1 MQQFVSFNP
10 TETTQPGFSQADSAP
25 LYPPPLSP
33 DPGSPLTHLGTLLA
47 GHDAPRS
54 GGWDRRVDLGFQLLG
69 REAHADQSVTILHA
83 KVAQKSYGNEKRF
96 FCPPP
101 CVYISGH
108 GWRVMQNHLTAGY
121 GDSVYGVCGYMCL
134 DSSSQSQ
141 ADTFKLVFDEQP
153 NSRMFASA
161 KSLFISDQDKRKHF
175 CLLLRL
181 FLGNRQEVG
190 SFQSR
195 MIKVISKPSQKR
207 QSMKNA
213 DLCISSCSRVALFNR
228 LRSQTVSTRYL
239 SVDRGAFIASA
250 RQWTAF
256 TITLVEDQRADQGDF
271 VLSEGFICYGCVVQL
286 VCSESGVSLPP
297 MLIRKVNKQH
307 AILDVDEPVSQ
318 LHKCAFQFR
327 DNPHA
332 YLCLSN
338 DAIIQHQAPS
348 CAGDPSR
355 AALNDGSC
363 WTIIGV
369 EAVEFTFNQGPTCI
383 QTPVTPFPVITGLEV
398 NGGGH
403 VAMLEIH
410 GENFS
415 PHLKVWFG
423 NSEAETM
430 FKSPKS
436 LLCVVP
442 DVSVFSDGW
451 RCLRRIITVPLSLI
465 RLDGLIYR
473 TSFSF
478 TYTPELQPPPLALRG
493 AAGGGKRE
501 GGMEGSQQD
510 DVLLETIH
518 QEFTR
523 ANFHLFMQS

>member
-1 MQQFVSFNP
+1 MREP
-10 TETTQPGFSQADSAP
+10 
-25 LYPPPLSP
+25 
-33 DPGSPLTHLGTLLA
+33 
-47 GHDAPRS
+47 
-54 GGWDRRVDLGFQLLG
+54 G
-69 REAHADQSVTILHA
+69 REAHADQSIMILHA

-108 GWRVMQNHLTAGY
+108 GWRVMQDHLKGEEEK
-121 GDSVYGVCGYMCL
+121 
-134 DSSSQSQ
+134 SQT
-141 ADTFKLVFDEQP
+141 DTFKLIFDQQP
-153 NSRMFASA
+153 NSKMFACA

-175 CLLLRL
+175 RLLLRL
-181 FLGNRQEVG
+181 FLGSRQEVG

-239 SVDRGAFIASA
+239 SVDRGAFVASA

-256 TITLVEDQRADQGDF
+256 TITLGKLEEQRTDQGDF

-286 VCSESGVSLPP
+286 VCTDSGLTLPP
-297 MLIRKVNKQH
+297 LVIRKVNKQY

-327 DNPHA
+327 DDPLTF
-332 YLCLSN
+332 LCLSN
-338 DAIIQHQAPS
+338 DAIIQYQAAS
-348 CAGDPSR
+348 STRDSSR
-355 AALNDGSC
+355 VVLNDGSC

-369 EAVEFTFNQGPTCI
+369 ETVEFTFNQGIACV
-383 QTPVTPFPVITGLEV
+383 QTPVTPFPTVCVSLQV

-423 NSEAETM
+423 SSEAETM

-442 DVSVFSDGW
+442 DVSVFTDGW
-451 RCLRRIITVPLSLI
+451 RCLRRVITVPLSLL
-465 RLDGLIYR
+465 RLDGLLYR

-478 TYTPELQPPPLALRG
+478 TYTPEVQPSHCS
-493 AAGGGKRE
+493 
-501 GGMEGSQQD
+501 MEGLIFGVSYNELMKQLSHKQETQHCRLE
-510 DVLLETIH
+510 DVGSVMWSLST
-518 QEFTR
+518 
-523 ANFHLFMQS
+523 ACV

>member
-1 MQQFVSFNP
+1 MAGSLVSVVSIKTRQEP
-10 TETTQPGFSQADSAP
+10 GLQGWRLTETTGEP
-25 LYPPPLSP
+25 
-33 DPGSPLTHLGTLLA
+33 
-47 GHDAPRS
+47 
-54 GGWDRRVDLGFQLLG
+54 G
-69 REAHADQSVTILHA
+69 REAHLDQSVTILHA

-101 CVYISGH
+101 CVYISGR
-108 GWRVMQNHLTAGY
+108 GWRVKQDHLKSAGY
-121 GDSVYGVCGYMCL
+121 GQSVYRVCGYMCL
-134 DSSSQSQ
+134 DCSSQSQ
-141 ADTFKLVFDEQP
+141 ADTFKLVFDDQP
-153 NSRMFASA
+153 NYKFACA
-161 KSLFISDQDKRKHF
+161 KSLYISDQDKRKHF
-175 CLLLRL
+175 RLLLRL
-181 FLGNRQEVG
+181 FLGNGQDIG
-190 SFQSR
+190 SFQSK

-213 DLCISSCSRVALFNR
+213 DLCISSGSRVALFNR

-239 SVDRGAFIASA
+239 SVEKGAFIASA

-256 TITLVEDQRADQGDF
+256 SITLVEEPRPDQGDF

-286 VCSESGVSLPP
+286 VCTYSAVALPP
-297 MLIRKVNKQH
+297 MVIRKVNKQH

-332 YLCLSN
+332 FLCLSN
-338 DAIIQHQAPS
+338 DTIIQYQS
-348 CAGDPSR
+348 LSSVRDNSR
-355 AALNDGSC
+355 VVLNDGSC

-369 EAVEFTFNQGPTCI
+369 EVVEFTFNQGLANI
-383 QTPVTPFPVITGLEV
+383 QTPVSPVPVITGLEV

-403 VAMLEIH
+403 VAMLEIN

-415 PHLKVWFG
+415 PHLKVLFG

-436 LLCVVP
+436 LICVVP
-442 DVSVFSDGW
+442 DVSVFSEG
-451 RCLRRIITVPLSLI
+451 RCCLRRIITVPLSLV

-473 TSFSF
+473 TSFGF
-478 TYTPELQPPPLALRG
+478 TYTPELQLPPPICTL
-493 AAGGGKRE
+493 GGG
-501 GGMEGSQQD
+501 GGRGGGQGKGEMKGGQEED
-510 DVLLETIH
+510 ALLDSIH

>member
-1 MQQFVSFNP
+1 
-10 TETTQPGFSQADSAP
+10 
-25 LYPPPLSP
+25 
-33 DPGSPLTHLGTLLA
+33 
-47 GHDAPRS
+47 
-54 GGWDRRVDLGFQLLG
+54 
-69 REAHADQSVTILHA
+69 
-83 KVAQKSYGNEKRF
+83 
-96 FCPPP
+96 
-101 CVYISGH
+101 
-108 GWRVMQNHLTAGY
+108 
-121 GDSVYGVCGYMCL
+121 MCL
-134 DSSSQSQ
+134 DSSCQSQ

-153 NSRMFASA
+153 NSGLFACA

-175 CLLLRL
+175 RLLLRL
-181 FLGNRQEVG
+181 FLGSGQEVG

-213 DLCISSCSRVALFNR
+213 DLCISSGSRVALFNR

-239 SVDRGAFIASA
+239 SVDGGGFIASA

-256 TITLVEDQRADQGDF
+256 TITLVEDHADHGDF

-286 VCSESGVSLPP
+286 VCTDSGMALPP
-297 MLIRKVNKQH
+297 MVIRKVNKQH

-327 DNPHA
+327 DDPHT

-338 DAIIQHQAPS
+338 DTITQHQAPS
-348 CAGDPSR
+348 SVRDQSR
-355 AALNDGSC
+355 VVLNDGAC

-369 EAVEFTFNQGPTCI
+369 EAVEFTFNQGLACI
-383 QTPVTPFPVITGLEV
+383 QTPVSPVPVITGLEV

-478 TYTPELQPPPLALRG
+478 TYTPELQPPPPGRV
-493 AAGGGKRE
+493 AGGGGRRE
-501 GGMEGSQQD
+501 GGMEGGQED
-510 DVLLETIH
+510 DALLDSIH